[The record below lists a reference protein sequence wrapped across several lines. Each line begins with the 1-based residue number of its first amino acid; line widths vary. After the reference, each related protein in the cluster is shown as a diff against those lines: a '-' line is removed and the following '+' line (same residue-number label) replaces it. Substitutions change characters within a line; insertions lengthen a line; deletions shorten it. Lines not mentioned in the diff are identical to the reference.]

1 MDISIKVKQSG
12 PDFIVTGYANC
23 TLNNARCG
31 IILSLSLRKSVALQ
45 SSPSKIYLIN
55 FSWSLYRA
63 SSSADGFLTLK
74 SLKKAKIT
82 RDHSVHPIL
91 MCPSCPSSL
100 MLTVSVKLHSI
111 LGSDPFENVYPP
123 PNGFVFP
130 KCARD
135 AVS

>member
-1 MDISIKVKQSG
+1 MKVKQSG
-12 PDFIVTGYANC
+12 QGFIFTDYANC

-31 IILSLSLRKSVALQ
+31 IILSLSLRKSVGLQ

-55 FSWSLYRA
+55 FSCSLYSA

-74 SLKKAKIT
+74 SLTKAKIT
-82 RDHSVHPIL
+82 KDHSAHPTL

-100 MLTVSVKLHSI
+100 MLKMTVKLHSI
-111 LGSDPFENVYPP
+111 PGRDPFENVYPP

-135 AVS
+135 IVS